1 MINGTEYAFEDV
13 KISFLGRSLRGFV
26 SFSYGANK
34 AYTNIHGRGNVPIK
48 RGRGKKDAEP
58 ARLTILQSEFEAIQA
73 AMPAGTDVTDLAPFN
88 FVVAYAPLGGQ
99 MVTDIVPYA
108 QVTRYAKGMTTDDG
122 NMTIDLEMIT
132 DIPLLNQ

>member
-1 MINGTEYAFEDV
+1 M
-13 KISFLGRSLRGFV
+13 
-26 SFSYGANK
+26 
-34 AYTNIHGRGNVPIK
+34 
-48 RGRGKKDAEP
+48 
-58 ARLTILQSEFEAIQA
+58 QSEFEAIQA